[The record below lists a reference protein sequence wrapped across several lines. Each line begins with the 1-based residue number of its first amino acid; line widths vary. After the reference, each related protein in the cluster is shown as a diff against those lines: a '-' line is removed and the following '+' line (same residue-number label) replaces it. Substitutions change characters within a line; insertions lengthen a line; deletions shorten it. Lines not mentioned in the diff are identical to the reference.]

1 VNAASARAGYR
12 VVEPLSGAAPYIG
25 GKRNLAARIIDE
37 IDKVA
42 HLCYAEPF
50 VGMGGVFFR
59 RRDAP
64 PLEVVNDRS
73 RDVANFFRVLQRHY
87 QAFIDM
93 MKWQITTRSEF
104 ARLVAS
110 NVDTLTDLERAARFY
125 YLQKT
130 GFGGKVAGRSFG
142 VQTTQPG
149 RFDITRLIPHL
160 EELHERLAAVVIENL
175 PYDEFLTRYDRPTT
189 LFYLDP
195 PYYGSENDYGRGM
208 FEKSDFENLGALLKG
223 IQGRF
228 IMTVNDVK
236 TMRECFAGFTAKRVD
251 TTYTVAGGRHAKRY
265 HELLVTGGA
274 KTVK

>member
-1 VNAASARAGYR
+1 MEPAARPGYR

-25 GKRNLAARIIDE
+25 GKRNLAARIVQE

-59 RRDAP
+59 RPHAP

-130 GFGGKVAGRSFG
+130 GFGGKVAGRTFG
-142 VQTTQPG
+142 VVTTQAG

-160 EELHERLAAVVIENL
+160 EELHERLAGVVVENL
-175 PYDEFLTRYDRPTT
+175 PYEEFITRYDRPTT

-195 PYYGSENDYGRGM
+195 PYYGSEKDYGRGM
-208 FEKSDFENLGALLKG
+208 FERSDFEALAALLKVL
-223 IQGRF
+223 QGRF
-228 IMTVNDVK
+228 IMSLNDAK
-236 TMRECFAGFTAKRVD
+236 AMRECFAGFDLKRVD
-251 TTYTVAGGRHAKRY
+251 TTYSVGGGRRSTKRY

-274 KTVK
+274 EASK